1 MNGFEMNIF
10 EEVINSLY
18 KQDLITKEK
27 VDALLEDKKITVEGH
42 ESILRKDGQD
52 E

>member
-1 MNGFEMNIF
+1 MNTFEMNIF

-18 KQDLITKEK
+18 KQDLITKDK
-27 VDALLEDKKITVEGH
+27 VDALLKDKKITVEGH
-42 ESILRKDGQD
+42 ECILRKDGQY